1 MGRGGVIYSRAR
13 NLESA
18 ANNGNAVSIN
28 KIPGTFG
35 SSFQTVI
42 SKPLSDIFNKHK
54 YLPMRFMPITIE
66 LYLVDDPLEPIVLN
80 LANYIGG
87 GAPATGFTN
96 VNTYTTWQIQNV
108 QTKCNIIAL
117 DSGLNES

>member
-1 MGRGGVIYSRAR
+1 
-13 NLESA
+13 
-18 ANNGNAVSIN
+18 
-28 KIPGTFG
+28 
-35 SSFQTVI
+35 
-42 SKPLSDIFNKHK
+42 
-54 YLPMRFMPITIE
+54 MRFMPITIE